1 MNTPTSPTAE
11 KKVRLR
17 PSPWDALVVAA
28 VLLLALALFFG
39 LMQRG
44 GGSGALVCTVSQNAA
59 VLDTIT
65 LSDTDPVQQ
74 KTYGDYTLEIGHGQ
88 VRSSR
93 PCANQDCVRTGRIR
107 PRRAEHRVPA
117 GALCSAAHR
126 RRRRQQRFRHCG
138 EMRCRHEI

>member
-39 LMQRG
+39 LVQRG
-44 GGSGALVCTVSQNAA
+44 GGSNDTLVCTVSQNAA

-88 VRSSR
+88 VRILSA
-93 PCANQDCVRTGRIR
+93 PCANQDCVRTGRIS
-107 PRRAEHRVPA
+107 RAGQSIVCLPGRFVVQLTAA
-117 GALCSAAHR
+117 GGSSD
-126 RRRRQQRFRHCG
+126 FD
-138 EMRCRHEI
+138 IVVK

>member
-11 KKVRLR
+11 KKKVRLR

-88 VRSSR
+88 VRILSA
-93 PCANQDCVRTGRIR
+93 PCANQDCVRTGRIS
-107 PRRAEHRVPA
+107 RAGQSIVCLPGRFVVQLTAA
-117 GALCSAAHR
+117 GSGSSD
-126 RRRRQQRFRHCG
+126 FD
-138 EMRCRHEI
+138 IVVK